1 MTRKLIISIL
11 LVCLLLPAACAQ
23 SRKDRPM
30 RLWRMRDNTP
40 TYVDTLEGITV
51 TAKRKG
57 KDWKKYYRL
66 VYNFGK
72 VYPYALLAK
81 EILIET
87 DSTFSADEL
96 SNRKRNRYVTALQ
109 YELFD
114 TFEDVIRTM
123 TISQGKILLRLIDR
137 ETGITPYEIIS
148 TYKNKAAAVF
158 WQGIAK
164 LFDGDMKIPYDVEG
178 EDKDVEQLVQIY
190 HRGEFNKLYR
200 SIFGNDP
207 PEPVKRAR
215 NDFPQL

>member
-11 LVCLLLPAACAQ
+11 LICFLLPAACAQ
-23 SRKDRPM
+23 NRRAKPM
-30 RLWRMRDNTP
+30 RIWKMRDNQP

-57 KDWKKYYRL
+57 KEWRKYYRL
-66 VYNFGK
+66 VHNFGK

-81 EILIET
+81 EILMET
-87 DSTFSADEL
+87 DSTFSADDL
-96 SNRKRNRYVTALQ
+96 SKRKRNKYVTTLQ

-123 TISQGKILLRLIDR
+123 TISQGQILLRLIDR

-158 WQGIAK
+158 WQGIAQ
-164 LFDGDMKIPYDVEG
+164 LFDGDMKVPYDPDG
-178 EDKDVEQLVQIY
+178 EDKDVEQLVKIY
-190 HRGEFNKLYR
+190 QKGEFNKLYK
-200 SIFGNDP
+200 SIFGQDA
-207 PEPVKRAR
+207 PEPVKRAK